1 MPNWLTRLDP
11 WAHGCDA
18 GCRRFPPCM
27 QGPELT
33 GAFERLWADTCGIL
47 RKRGIA
53 APDRLTSDIP
63 DLMAFW
69 QRPDLVLS
77 QTCGYPFPSFSEGS
91 CCPCRHTRL
100 CIARLRARLLLQ
112 LHHCPRRHAA
122 RAARGFR
129 LPDLRVQRDPIRSRA
144 SPRLWSRPRPGGFTF
159 ANRVATGAHVASARM
174 VAQGQADIAAIDA
187 VSWRHIDR
195 FETWTDRLR
204 VLEHTPPTP
213 GLPFITANHVHAEEI
228 ANCLDVAIAKI
239 PATDRG
245 MLGLRSLV
253 RIPRE
258 AYLAV
263 ADPGTDARS
272 STPPLSPQPE

>member
-1 MPNWLTRLDP
+1 MTPGV
-11 WAHGCDA
+11 AA
-18 GCRRFPPCM
+18 FPM
-27 QGPELT
+27 YARPELT

-77 QTCGYPFPSFSEGS
+77 QTCGYPFRHFLKDRVALVGTPDFALPGCAPGYYYS
-91 CCPCRHTRL
+91 CIIVRADMPPAPLEAFAFRTFAFNETHSQSGFAAPMVAAQ
-100 CIARLRARLLLQ
+100 AR
-112 LHHCPRRHAA
+112 
-122 RAARGFR
+122 
-129 LPDLRVQRDPIRSRA
+129 
-144 SPRLWSRPRPGGFTF
+144 GFTF